1 MSNPIDDLLN
11 DPDINSSGVTDFAKR
26 MRLWMLMKEHFEF
39 KEEVRQMIIK
49 SDMSHEK
56 KTRMIMW
63 LFLAA
68 DQEIDFM
75 VKYPDDYLEIYDEQL

>member
-56 KTRMIMW
+56 KTKMIMW
-63 LFLAA
+63 LFL
-68 DQEIDFM
+68 EIDFM